1 MLPVERPAI
10 IFLAVRLWNFVLR
23 SVMEPKSLRVGWSG
37 TESAFRVETEELGE
51 RSDNWSCWST
61 VLLLFKCGLNDAK

>member
-23 SVMEPKSLRVGWSG
+23 SVMEPRSLRVGWSG
-37 TESAFRVETEELGE
+37 AESGFRVETEELGDK
-51 RSDNWSCWST
+51 SDKVSWWT
-61 VLLLFKCGLNDAK
+61 TLLLLFRRFL